1 MEVNELKERLD
12 IEKQG
17 WIENYMKKQ
26 VRSLTISN
34 QSSFF
39 SSFLSIIISISFQD
53 AVLMAKERELKE
65 AVREGRDRVSQEVF
79 FCELFVLFC
88 FLFCHFLSFSH
99 ELKYV
104 TIRQR
109 RTKT

>member
-1 MEVNELKERLD
+1 
-12 IEKQG
+12 
-17 WIENYMKKQ
+17 
-26 VRSLTISN
+26 
-34 QSSFF
+34 
-39 SSFLSIIISISFQD
+39 
-53 AVLMAKERELKE
+53 MAKERELKE